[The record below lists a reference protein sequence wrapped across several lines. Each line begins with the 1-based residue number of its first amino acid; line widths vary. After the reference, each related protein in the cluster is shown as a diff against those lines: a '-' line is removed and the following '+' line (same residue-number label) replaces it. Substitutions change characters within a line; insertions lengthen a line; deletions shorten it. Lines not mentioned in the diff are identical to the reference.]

1 MELSTISGLY
11 IYPIKSCGGI
21 SLQKAV
27 VTKYGLA
34 AAENPEVMD
43 RKWMIVDDNKV
54 FISQRSH
61 PKMALIQ
68 IRIDGDYL
76 LLSAPSVDDIKVSV
90 KPPHNKCEVK

>member
-11 IYPIKSCGGI
+11 IYPIKSCRGI

-34 AAENPEVMD
+34 AAENQEVMD
-43 RKWMIVDDNKV
+43 RKWMIIDDNKV

-61 PKMALIQ
+61 PKMALIHL
-68 IRIDGDYL
+68 RIDSDYL
-76 LLSAPSVDDIKVSV
+76 VLSASNVDDIKISV
-90 KPPHNKCEVK
+90 KPPQNKCEVK